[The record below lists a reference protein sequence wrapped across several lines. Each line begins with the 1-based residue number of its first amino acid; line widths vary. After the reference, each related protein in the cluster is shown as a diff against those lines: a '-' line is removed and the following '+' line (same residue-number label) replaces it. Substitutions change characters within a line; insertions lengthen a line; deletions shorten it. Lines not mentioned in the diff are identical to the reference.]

1 MPDLFLELFSEEI
14 PSNLQKNARNNLLQN
29 FKDFFEREKIIHKSE
44 GKVFSTPNRLIIL
57 FDRIDTEIHRKS
69 EYIRGPNINAPEKAL
84 DGFIKSNKIE
94 KKNIFEKQ
102 TEKGK
107 FYFFKKPAKK
117 IQTIDLLNKNIP
129 DLLRKIYWKK
139 SMKWGDF
146 DLYWGRPLKS
156 ILAIFGNIKLN
167 FKFHHLH
174 SSNST
179 FLDKEFEEKT
189 KVFSSYKLYE
199 SYFKKSG
206 IIIDHNKRKKFIEK
220 KLSKIS
226 KNKSLEIKIN
236 DKLLDEVTN
245 IVESPKILNCKFDQK
260 FLKIPKEILIIT
272 MQHHQK
278 YFPTFDKKN
287 NLTNNFLV
295 VANTKDLKG
304 FIKLGNERVV
314 EARLNDAQ
322 FFWQKNKSKSLVKQ
336 VSELKKINYFKG
348 LGTYFDKIQ
357 RMRKL
362 SSLIS
367 DELLISKEK
376 IEIASSICKV
386 DLLSDLVGEFPELQ
400 GVMGG
405 YFATAQGFDK
415 DICLAIS
422 EHYLP
427 TSLENR
433 IPKKSYSIALSLTD
447 KLDTLVGFFG
457 IELKPSSSKDPYA
470 LRRSA
475 IGLIRLLLENGKEFK
490 IRDLINYSTL
500 LYHEQKFEFDTKA
513 IQKDLIEFL
522 NDRLKNY
529 MKEKGIK
536 QDIIEAAISSYN
548 IDQILKIYNKAVVL
562 NKFISKEIGKDI
574 ISSYKRASNI
584 LSNELKDKSIEL
596 NNSTEP
602 DLFKNK
608 YEKNLYTKIN
618 EIRKYFTNVNKD
630 ENYENSL
637 KILASTKKEIF
648 EFFDNVIVN
657 DENEFIKKNRL
668 ELLQMLC
675 KAFDNYIDF
684 SSIGSL

>member
-29 FKDFFEREKIIHKSE
+29 FKDFFEQEKIIHKSE

-84 DGFIKSNKIE
+84 DGFVKSNKIE

-304 FIKLGNERVV
+304 FIKLGNERVI

-584 LSNELKDKSIEL
+584 LSDELKDKSIEL

-684 SSIGSL
+684 SSIRSL

>member
-1 MPDLFLELFSEEI
+1 MPDLFIELFSEEI

-84 DGFIKSNKIE
+84 DGFVKSNKIE

-226 KNKSLEIKIN
+226 KNKNLEIKIN

-336 VSELKKINYFKG
+336 VSKLKKINYFKG

-490 IRDLINYSTL
+490 IRDLINYSIL

-584 LSNELKDKSIEL
+584 LSNELKDKSMEL
-596 NNSTEP
+596 NDSTEP

>member
-29 FKDFFEREKIIHKSE
+29 FKDFFEQEKIIHKSE

-84 DGFIKSNKIE
+84 DGFVKSNKIE

-226 KNKSLEIKIN
+226 KNKNLEIKIN

-475 IGLIRLLLENGKEFK
+475 IGLIRLLLENKKEFK

-584 LSNELKDKSIEL
+584 LSDELKDKSIEL

-684 SSIGSL
+684 SSIRSL

>member
-14 PSNLQKNARNNLLQN
+14 PSSLQKNARNNLLQN
-29 FKDFFEREKIIHKSE
+29 FRDFFEKEKIIHKSG

-57 FDRIDTEIHRKS
+57 FDRIDAEIHRKS

-84 DGFIKSNKIE
+84 DGFIKSNRIE
-94 KKNIFEKQ
+94 KKNVFEKQ

-107 FYFFKKPAKK
+107 FYFFKKPSQK
-117 IQTIDLLNKNIP
+117 IQTIDLLNTKIP
-129 DLLRKIYWKK
+129 DLLSNIPWKK

-146 DLYWGRPLKS
+146 DLNWGRPLKS

-167 FKFHHLH
+167 FKFHHLR

-189 KVFSSYKLYE
+189 KVFSNYKSYE
-199 SYFKKSG
+199 SYLKKSG

-220 KLSKIS
+220 ELSKIS
-226 KNKSLEIKIN
+226 SKKNLEIQIN

-245 IVESPKILNCKFDQK
+245 IVESPKILNCQFDQK

-295 VANTKDLKG
+295 VANMKDQKG

-322 FFWQKNKSKSLVKQ
+322 FFWQKNKSQSLVKQ
-336 VSELKKINYFKG
+336 VSKLKKMNYFKG

-376 IEIASSICKV
+376 IEITSSICKV

-405 YFATAQGFDK
+405 YFAAAQGFDK

-427 TSLENR
+427 TGLESK

-457 IELKPSSSKDPYA
+457 IKLKPSSSKDPYA
-470 LRRSA
+470 LRRA
-475 IGLIRLLLENGKEFK
+475 AFGLIRLVLENRKEFK
-490 IRDLINYSTL
+490 IRDLINYSIL
-500 LYHEQKFEFDTKA
+500 LYREQKFEFDTKT

-522 NDRLKNY
+522 NDRLK
-529 MKEKGIK
+529 KLHERKRR
-536 QDIIEAAISSYN
+536 
-548 IDQILKIYNKAVVL
+548 KAR
-562 NKFISKEIGKDI
+562 
-574 ISSYKRASNI
+574 Y
-584 LSNELKDKSIEL
+584 
-596 NNSTEP
+596 
-602 DLFKNK
+602 
-608 YEKNLYTKIN
+608 Y
-618 EIRKYFTNVNKD
+618 
-630 ENYENSL
+630 
-637 KILASTKKEIF
+637 
-648 EFFDNVIVN
+648 
-657 DENEFIKKNRL
+657 
-668 ELLQMLC
+668 
-675 KAFDNYIDF
+675 
-684 SSIGSL
+684 

>member
-1 MPDLFLELFSEEI
+1 MPDLFIELFSEEI

-29 FKDFFEREKIIHKSE
+29 FKDFFEQEKIIHKSE

-84 DGFIKSNKIE
+84 DGFVKSNKIE

-226 KNKSLEIKIN
+226 KNKNLEIKIN

>member
-1 MPDLFLELFSEEI
+1 MPDLFIELFSEEI

-29 FKDFFEREKIIHKSE
+29 FKDFFEQEKIIHKSE

-84 DGFIKSNKIE
+84 DGFVKSNKIE

-226 KNKSLEIKIN
+226 KNKNLEIKIN

-336 VSELKKINYFKG
+336 VSKLKKINYFKG

-529 MKEKGIK
+529 MKEKNIR

-596 NNSTEP
+596 NDSTEP

-675 KAFDNYIDF
+675 KAFDSYIDF

>member
-226 KNKSLEIKIN
+226 KNKNLEIKIN

-336 VSELKKINYFKG
+336 VSKLKKINYFKG

-529 MKEKGIK
+529 MKEKGIR

>member
-84 DGFIKSNKIE
+84 DGFVKSNKIE

-336 VSELKKINYFKG
+336 VSKLKKINYFKG

-415 DICLAIS
+415 DICFAIS

-529 MKEKGIK
+529 MKEKNIR

-596 NNSTEP
+596 NDSTEP

-684 SSIGSL
+684 SSIRSL

>member
-29 FKDFFEREKIIHKSE
+29 FKDFFEQEKIIHKSE

-336 VSELKKINYFKG
+336 VSKLKKINYFKG

-529 MKEKGIK
+529 MKEKNIR

-596 NNSTEP
+596 NDSTEP

-684 SSIGSL
+684 SSIRSL

>member
-29 FKDFFEREKIIHKSE
+29 FKDFFEQEKIIHKSE

-84 DGFIKSNKIE
+84 DGFVKSNKIE

-415 DICLAIS
+415 DICFAIS

-475 IGLIRLLLENGKEFK
+475 IGLIRLLLENKKEFK

>member
-1 MPDLFLELFSEEI
+1 MPDLFIELFSEEI

-226 KNKSLEIKIN
+226 KNKNLEIKIN

-336 VSELKKINYFKG
+336 VSKLKKINYFKG

-596 NNSTEP
+596 NDSTEP

-637 KILASTKKEIF
+637 KILASTKKAIF

>member
-226 KNKSLEIKIN
+226 KNKNLEIKIN

-529 MKEKGIK
+529 MKEKGIR

-684 SSIGSL
+684 SSIRSL

>member
-1 MPDLFLELFSEEI
+1 MPDLFIELFSEEI

-84 DGFIKSNKIE
+84 DGFVKSNKIE

-529 MKEKGIK
+529 MKEKNIR

>member
-84 DGFIKSNKIE
+84 DGFVKSNKIE

-336 VSELKKINYFKG
+336 VSKLKKINYFKG

-529 MKEKGIK
+529 MKEKNIR

-684 SSIGSL
+684 SSIRSL